1 MKKSFF
7 ILGHLSDENVEWIA
21 ANGVHRVVASG
32 ETIIT
37 MGVPCESVFFLL
49 DGEMSV
55 TISGIGEIARLKS
68 IDIIGEMSLV
78 DAQSVPSATVTATG
92 ESVVLEISKSLIQEK
107 MVKDIGFAA
116 NFYHAVAIF
125 LSDRLR
131 AQYMGTAVKR
141 S

>member
-1 MKKSFF
+1 MKKSFY

-21 ANGVHRVVASG
+21 VNGVHRIASKG

-37 MGVPCESVFFLL
+37 VGVPSESIFFLL

-55 TISGIGEIARLKS
+55 TVSEIGEIARLKNV
-68 IDIIGEMSLV
+68 DIIGEMSLV
-78 DAQSVPSATVTATG
+78 DPSSMPSATVTATT
-92 ESVVLEISKSLIQEK
+92 ESVLLEISKALILEK
-107 MVKDIGFAA
+107 MAIDVGFAA
-116 NFYHAVAIF
+116 NFYHAIAIF

-131 AQYMGTAVKR
+131 ALYLASASKK